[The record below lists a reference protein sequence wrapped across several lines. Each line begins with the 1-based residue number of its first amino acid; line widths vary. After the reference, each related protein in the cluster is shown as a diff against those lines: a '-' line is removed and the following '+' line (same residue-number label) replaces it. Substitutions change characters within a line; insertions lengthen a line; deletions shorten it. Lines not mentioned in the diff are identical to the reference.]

1 MKINKKTGQHNFK
14 ILRRFQEDITGV
26 LGLRNKPSKVLDYIY
41 EAYQNNFKYRKLLR
55 KTNKSFF
62 LVSKKDDFNYKIITD
77 EKEFKRKKKTIKI
90 HNYIN
95 LLKLRRFYGNI
106 GKKKF
111 KRNFNNL
118 IFTPQIA
125 TRSFAYFLESRLD
138 VVLYR
143 ANFFKSIFA
152 ARQYINHKKVFVN
165 GILVNKPG
173 YSLKIDDIVSVNQP
187 DYFYESIKN
196 RLTSKKILC
205 NYPSYLYVNYKL
217 GLIKLIKLPLI
228 KEVPF
233 PFFINLERMTNN
245 FYK

>member
-1 MKINKKTGQHNFK
+1 MKINKKKTQHNLK
-14 ILRRFQEDITGV
+14 ILRRFQEDIWGI
-26 LGLRNKPSKVLDYIY
+26 LGLKNKPNKVLDYIY
-41 EAYQNNFKYRKLLR
+41 EAYQNNFKYKRLLKR
-55 KTNKSFF
+55 TNKSFF
-62 LVSKKDDFNYKIITD
+62 LMRKKDDFNYKVITD

-90 HNYIN
+90 HNYLN

-106 GKKKF
+106 GRKQF

-125 TRSFAYFLESRLD
+125 TRSFSYFLESRLD
-138 VVLYR
+138 VVLFR

-152 ARQYINHKKVFVN
+152 SRQYINHKKVFVN
-165 GILVNKPG
+165 GVLVNKPG
-173 YSLKIDDIVSVNQP
+173 YCLRVDDIVSVEQP
-187 DYFYESIKN
+187 EYFYENIKI
-196 RLTSKKILC
+196 RLSDKKILS

-217 GLIKLIKLPLI
+217 GLVKLIKLPLI

-233 PFFINLERMTNN
+233 PFFINIEKMTNS

>member
-1 MKINKKTGQHNFK
+1 
-14 ILRRFQEDITGV
+14 
-26 LGLRNKPSKVLDYIY
+26 LGLENKSSRILDYMY
-41 EAYQNNFKYRKLLR
+41 EAYQNNFKYKKLLK

-62 LVSKKDDFNYKIITD
+62 LLKKKDDFTYKVITD

-90 HNYIN
+90 HSYLN

-118 IFTPQIA
+118 IFTPQISM
-125 TRSFAYFLESRLD
+125 RSFAYFLESRLD

-152 ARQYINHKKVFVN
+152 ARQYINHKNVFVN
-165 GILVNKPG
+165 GIVVNKPG
-173 YSLKIDDIVSVNQP
+173 YCLRIDDIISVNKP
-187 DYFYESIKN
+187 EYFYETIKT
-196 RLTSKKILC
+196 RLASKRILC
-205 NYPSYLYVNYKL
+205 NYPRYLYVNYKL
-217 GLIKLIKLPLI
+217 GLVKLIKLPLI

>member
-1 MKINKKTGQHNFK
+1 MKINKKIGQHNLK

-187 DYFYESIKN
+187 DYFYENIKN
-196 RLTSKKILC
+196 RLASKKILC